1 VLELPRDVSS
11 AQVKAAYFSLAKTYH
26 PDRLALVQLESLR
39 PQVER
44 IFARLSDAYAAL
56 ADDARRKEY
65 LGILAQGGEAV
76 VKRRNDDE
84 AATASKLLTAEE
96 HFRKGEMALRRQLWS
111 TAIEEFQAALALN
124 DEEAEH
130 HALLAW
136 ARWCAASDPKDTIFT
151 EVKRGL
157 NRADRALAALPAGLP
172 LHGAGPRARGDLER
186 AYNAFQ
192 RVLDINPNHV
202 DALREVRLIE
212 MRRAKGER
220 KGLLDRFKKK

>member
-1 VLELPRDVSS
+1 
-11 AQVKAAYFSLAKTYH
+11 
-26 PDRLALVQLESLR
+26 
-39 PQVER
+39 
-44 IFARLSDAYAAL
+44 
-56 ADDARRKEY
+56 
-65 LGILAQGGEAV
+65 
-76 VKRRNDDE
+76 
-84 AATASKLLTAEE
+84 
-96 HFRKGEMALRRQLWS
+96 MALRRQLWS

-157 NRADRALAALPAGLP
+157 NRAVELSPRCLPAFLYMGQV
-172 LHGAGPRARGDLER
+172 HSARGDLER

-212 MRRAKGER
+212 MRRAKGEK